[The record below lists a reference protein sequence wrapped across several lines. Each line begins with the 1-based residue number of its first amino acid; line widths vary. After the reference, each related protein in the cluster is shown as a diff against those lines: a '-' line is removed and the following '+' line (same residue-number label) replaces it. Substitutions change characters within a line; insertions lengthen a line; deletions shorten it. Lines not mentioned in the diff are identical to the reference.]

1 MESEKLVAGS
11 IKDGFA
17 TPWRGWGGK
26 GRLGMIYLR
35 EGGNNLGIG
44 KLERTA
50 NLVVWTEEAFG
61 TGTPG

>member
-1 MESEKLVAGS
+1 MERVGGRGKLS
-11 IKDGFA
+11 
-17 TPWRGWGGK
+17 T
-26 GRLGMIYLR
+26 IYLR
-35 EGGNNLGIG
+35 KGGNNLGIS